1 VGASRAEIVREQGEM
16 MESFGALV
24 GWTHQDAGDRI
35 MLRLESVQSSE
46 AARKHDPD
54 LFRFLMTR
62 QQAAILG
69 NYLVQLS
76 GQPPI
81 VPKKRGWFRRRF
93 G

>member
-1 VGASRAEIVREQGEM
+1 MI
-16 MESFGALV
+16 ESFGALV
-24 GWTHQDAGDRI
+24 GWDHHDAGDRI
-35 MLRLESVQSSE
+35 MLRIESVQSSE
-46 AARKHDPD
+46 AAKQHDPD
-54 LFRFLMTR
+54 LFRFLMTK

-69 NYLVQLS
+69 HYLVQIS

>member
-1 VGASRAEIVREQGEM
+1 MV
-16 MESFGALV
+16 ESFGALV
-24 GWTHQDAGDRI
+24 GWAHHDAGDRI

-46 AARKHDPD
+46 AAKKLDPD
-54 LFRFLMTR
+54 LFRVLMTK

-69 NYLVQLS
+69 NYLLQLS

-81 VPKKRGWFRRRF
+81 ARRKRSWFRRNF

>member
-1 VGASRAEIVREQGEM
+1 M

-24 GWTHQDAGDRI
+24 GWTHHDAGDRI

-46 AARKHDPD
+46 AAKQHDPD
-54 LFRFLMTR
+54 LFRFTMTK

-69 NYLVQLS
+69 NYLVRLS
-76 GQPPI
+76 GHSPV
-81 VPKKRGWFRRRF
+81 VPKKRGWLRRLF

>member
-1 VGASRAEIVREQGEM
+1 MV
-16 MESFGALV
+16 ESFGALV
-24 GWTHQDAGDRI
+24 GWDHHDAGDRV

-54 LFRFLMTR
+54 LFRVLMTK

-69 NYLVQLS
+69 QYLVRIS
-76 GQPPI
+76 GQTPV
-81 VPKKRGWFRRRF
+81 VPRKRGWFRRRF

>member
-1 VGASRAEIVREQGEM
+1 MVENL
-16 MESFGALV
+16 GALV
-24 GWTHQDAGDRI
+24 GWTHHDAGDRI

-46 AARKHDPD
+46 AAKKRDTD
-54 LFRFLMTR
+54 LLRVLMTK

-69 NYLVQLS
+69 NYLVRIS
-76 GQPPI
+76 GLTPV